1 MSTEKRIEDIL
12 PRDNSTRDNSTRENA
27 TRDNASRV
35 EPPSRAVEKRADGLS
50 GVASGIGGAAHSS
63 GAGGLPNGG
72 GLRAHASDATA
83 DASRA
88 RELESQRAADASQPR
103 IDADAK
109 RRPRDTTRVAELDI
123 LDIDQAAELLG
134 VSIKTFNKVLHAQ
147 NMPARKIGR
156 EWKFS
161 RQALI
166 DWVGSGRS
174 QDFYRE
180 APDAEDRDADDD
192 ERQVEIKPPSAPL
205 ADKPKSRRTA
215 GWQIEM
221 D

>member
-1 MSTEKRIEDIL
+1 MSAEKRIEDIL
-12 PRDNSTRDNSTRENA
+12 PRDNA
-27 TRDNASRV
+27 TRTDPSPRV
-35 EPPSRAVEKRADGLS
+35 DPSPRTAEKRSDGAA
-50 GVASGIGGAAHSS
+50 GVGGGAHSS
-63 GAGGLPNGG
+63 GASGLPNGG
-72 GLRAHASDATA
+72 GPRTHGSDPAG

-88 RELESQRAADASQPR
+88 RELESQRAADASR
-103 IDADAK
+103 TRVDADAK
-109 RRPRDTTRVAELDI
+109 RTPRDTSRVEELDI

-174 QDFYRE
+174 RDFYRE
-180 APDAEDRDADDD
+180 APDADDRDVDDD
-192 ERQVEIKPPSAPL
+192 ERHVEIKPPSAPL
-205 ADKPKSRRTA
+205 AEKPKSRRTA